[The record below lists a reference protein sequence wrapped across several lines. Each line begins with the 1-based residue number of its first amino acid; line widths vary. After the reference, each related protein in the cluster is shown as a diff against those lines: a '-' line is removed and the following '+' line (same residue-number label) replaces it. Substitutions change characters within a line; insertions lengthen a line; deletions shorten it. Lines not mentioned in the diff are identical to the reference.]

1 MLYHKVISFALLAS
15 LGCPQISLATE
26 LAANTIVQETVDS
39 GSLELDE
46 LPTPIARRPRPNR
59 PHRRKRRWNRKRRI
73 RREIRGEI
81 RDRRNRRTA
90 ARIIRGVIG
99 IGIGAAIAESNRNN
113 RNNSEVIIIE
123 RDREL
128 ESRGYYDELYKC
140 EHLNQGGYYIADEL
154 EACLRG
160 N

>member
-1 MLYHKVISFALLAS
+1 MRYHKVISFALLAS
-15 LGCPQISLATE
+15 LGVPQVSLATE
-26 LAANTIVQETVDS
+26 LTTNPIVQETIDS
-39 GSLELDE
+39 DSFELDE
-46 LPTPIARRPRPNR
+46 LPTLITRRPRPNK
-59 PHRRKRRWNRKRRI
+59 PHRRKRRRNRKRRI
-73 RREIRGEI
+73 RQEIRGEI

-113 RNNSEVIIIE
+113 RSNSEIIIIE

-140 EHLNQGGYYIADEL
+140 EHLDQGGYYNADEL

>member
-1 MLYHKVISFALLAS
+1 MRCHKVISFALLAS
-15 LGCPQISLATE
+15 LGVPQISLATE
-26 LAANTIVQETVDS
+26 LTANPIVQETIDS
-39 GSLELDE
+39 ESLELDE
-46 LPTPIARRPRPNR
+46 MPTLIARRPRPDK
-59 PHRRKRRWNRKRRI
+59 PHRRKRRRNRKRRI

-128 ESRGYYDELYKC
+128 EERGYYDELYKC
-140 EHLNQGGYYIADEL
+140 EHLDQGGYYIADEL